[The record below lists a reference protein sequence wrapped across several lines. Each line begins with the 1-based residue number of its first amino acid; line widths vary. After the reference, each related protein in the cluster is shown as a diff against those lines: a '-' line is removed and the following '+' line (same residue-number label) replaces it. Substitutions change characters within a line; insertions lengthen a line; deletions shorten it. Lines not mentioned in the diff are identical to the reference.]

1 MITFAFLGNTLFLTI
16 LVSMLSNTF
25 STIVTNATAEIQFRR
40 AVQTL
45 EGVKSDAIFAYQP
58 PFNIL
63 AVFVLLPMKFVVS
76 PRWFHKIHVA
86 TVRTINLPVLLFIAI
101 AERRLLWG
109 DSSAPGSA
117 PSKKN
122 WFWEKWKIT
131 THGDLQT
138 VFEIEPPDSM
148 TDDIAVDD
156 ELTHH
161 MIRRQFMRQHSAL
174 QEVAK
179 RSRRDSDDDGDDSH
193 ASRKALKPPKPASR
207 RDSIAPY
214 GESLTEHVR
223 NLIDELGPAGS
234 GGGGGGGVADRLEAL
249 EESMGRIEQMLGKLC
264 DADTDDKS
272 LEEEEIKA
280 SEMTGTVHDLDR
292 SAEHEQ

>member
-25 STIVTNATAEIQFRR
+25 STIVANATAEIQFRR

-45 EGVKSDAIFAYQP
+45 EGVKADAIFAYQP

-63 AVFVLLPMKFVVS
+63 AVFVLLPMKFIVS

-86 TVRTINLPVLLFIAI
+86 TVRFINLPVLLFIAV
-101 AERRLLWG
+101 AERRLLRPA
-109 DSSAPGSA
+109 SSQRPLTRRRS
-117 PSKKN
+117 

-138 VFEIEPPDSM
+138 VFDIVPPESL
-148 TDDIAVDD
+148 TEDIAVDD

-161 MIRRQFMRQHSAL
+161 MIRRQFVRQHSAPT
-174 QEVAK
+174 QELLK
-179 RSRRDSDDDGDDSH
+179 RGRAANGGADDSDKDKRVTKSS
-193 ASRKALKPPKPASR
+193 AR

-214 GESLTEHVR
+214 GSDLTEQVR
-223 NLIDELGPAGS
+223 QILADIDAGK
-234 GGGGGGGVADRLEAL
+234 GVSVTDRLDSL
-249 EESMGRIEQMLGKLC
+249 EESMGRIETMLGKLC
-264 DADTDDKS
+264 GYEGDDVP
-272 LEEEEIKA
+272 LDEEEAQA
-280 SEMTGTVHDLDR
+280 SKMSGTVRDLDR
-292 SAEHEQ
+292 TESFED